1 MNQLLQNWVTGQ
13 AESRPDARCIVF
25 GNETLT
31 YAQLDQRSN
40 QLAHLLREGGCRKGD
55 RVCILMP
62 KSPQAILSMVGA
74 LKAGCMHVPIDSA
87 SPAARVARLLESCQT
102 RWILAAGPVIPLLEE
117 LLADERFRGS
127 ISVGWLDSERVEA
140 KTFQPAFSRSDL
152 QRVCASAIP
161 QECEPSDPAHILFTS
176 GSTGTPKG
184 VVITHSNVTAFVTWA
199 VEHFGIDHTDR
210 FSGKTPFNFDLST
223 FDIFGTFAAGA
234 ELHLVPPGVALLPPK
249 LVEFIRD
256 SQLTQ
261 WFSVPSVLNY
271 IAKFN
276 ALRQGDFP
284 SLRRVLWCGEVLPT
298 PALIYWMNRLP
309 HVRFTNLY
317 GPTEATIA
325 SSYYDVPACPQN
337 PQEQIPIGRACGG
350 EELLVLDEKLDP
362 VPPGHVGHLYIGGTG
377 LSPGY
382 WRDAEKTA
390 GAFRSDPRSSGTPGV
405 SSSSDKNKWIYHTGD
420 LAWQDE
426 FGCIYFVGR
435 ADSQIK
441 SRGYRIE
448 LGEIETALNSCEA
461 LQECAVVAIQSE
473 SFGGWMICCAYVPR
487 NGANVTQAFLRKHLE
502 KLVPAYM
509 LPVRWMQCPALPK
522 NGNGKVDRPR
532 LKHGFFVAEREP
544 ANLEVNSS
552 SSSPSPRSSGES
564 RGTACDSHDL
574 RQSDLNL

>member
-1 MNQLLQNWVTGQ
+1 MNQLLQNWVTRQ

-25 GNETLT
+25 GNENLT
-31 YAQLDQRSN
+31 YAQLEQRSN
-40 QLAHLLREGGCRKGD
+40 QLANLLREGGCRKGD
-55 RVCILMP
+55 RICILMP
-62 KSPQAILSMVGA
+62 KSPDAILSIIGA

-87 SPAARVARLLESCQT
+87 SPPARIARVLESCQT

-127 ISVGWLDSERVEA
+127 TSVGWLDSERAEA

-152 QRVCASAIP
+152 QRARASTIP
-161 QECEPSDPAHILFTS
+161 QECAPADPAHILFTS

-184 VVITHSNVTAFVTWA
+184 VMITHSNVAAFVTWA
-199 VEHFGIDHTDR
+199 LKHFGIDSSDR
-210 FSGKTPFNFDLST
+210 FSGHTPLHFDLST
-223 FDIFGTFAAGA
+223 FDIFGAFAAGA

-249 LVEFIRD
+249 LVEFIRN

-298 PALIYWMNRLP
+298 PALIYWMKHLP

-337 PQEQIPIGRACGG
+337 PQEQIPIGRACVG
-350 EELLVLDEKLDP
+350 EELLVLDEDLDP
-362 VPPGHVGHLYIGGTG
+362 APPRHIGHLYIGGAG

-382 WRDAEKTA
+382 WRDPEKTA
-390 GAFRSDPRSSGTPGV
+390 GAFLSDPRSSRATG
-405 SSSSDKNKWIYHTGD
+405 SSGAPEKSKRLYRTGD

-426 FGCIYFVGR
+426 SGFIYFVGR

-461 LQECAVVAIQSE
+461 LQECAVVAIQTE

-487 NGANVTQAFLRKHLE
+487 NGASVTQALLRKHLE
-502 KLVPAYM
+502 KLVPGYM
-509 LPVRWMQCPALPK
+509 LPVRWMQYPALPK
-522 NGNGKVDRPR
+522 NANGKVDRPR
-532 LKHGFFVAEREP
+532 LKDCFSAAERES
-544 ANLEVNSS
+544 AKCEANSS
-552 SSSPSPRSSGES
+552 SLSPSPSLGGQS
-564 RGTACDSHDL
+564 RGTVCD
-574 RQSDLNL
+574 

>member
-1 MNQLLQNWVTGQ
+1 MNQLLQNWITQQ
-13 AESRPDARCIVF
+13 AESRPEARGVVF
-25 GNETLT
+25 GNESLT
-31 YAQLDQRSN
+31 YADLEHRSN

-62 KSPQAILSMVGA
+62 KSPEAILSMIGA

-87 SPAARVARLLESCQT
+87 SPAARVARILESCDN
-102 RWILAAGPVIPLLEE
+102 RWILAAGPVMPLLEE
-117 LLADERFRGS
+117 LLADQRFRGK
-127 ISVGWLDSERVEA
+127 ISVGWLDSEKLES
-140 KTFQPAFSRSDL
+140 KIFQPAFLGNDL
-152 QRVCASAIP
+152 QSAPASSIP
-161 QECEPSDPAHILFTS
+161 QECEPGDPAHILFTS

-184 VVITHSNVTAFVTWA
+184 VVITHSNVIAFVTWA
-199 VEHFGIDHTDR
+199 LEHFGIDHTDR
-210 FSGKTPFNFDLST
+210 FSGHTPFHFDLST
-223 FDIFGTFAAGA
+223 FDVFGTFAAGA

-249 LVEFIRD
+249 LVEFIRT

-276 ALRQGDFP
+276 ALRQDDFP
-284 SLRRVLWCGEVLPT
+284 ALRRVLWCGEVLPT
-298 PALIYWMNRLP
+298 PALIYWMQRLP

-337 PQEQIPIGRACGG
+337 PQEEIPIGKACGG
-350 EELLVLDEKLDP
+350 EELLVLDEDLDP
-362 VPPGHVGHLYIGGTG
+362 LPPGHMGNLYIGGAG

-382 WRDAEKTA
+382 WRDPEKTA
-390 GAFRSDPRSSGTPGV
+390 GVFPPDPRGSSAPAP
-405 SSSSDKNKWIYHTGD
+405 SNENSRLYRTGD

-426 FGCIYFVGR
+426 SGCVYFVGR
-435 ADSQIK
+435 ADTQIK

-461 LQECAVVAIQSE
+461 LHEGAVVAIQAE

-487 NGANVTQAFLRKHLE
+487 NGATLTQAFLRKHLE

-509 LPVRWMQCPALPK
+509 LPVRWMQYPSLPK
-522 NGNGKVDRPR
+522 NANGKIDRPR
-532 LKHGFFVAEREP
+532 LKDCFFAAEREP
-544 ANLEVNSS
+544 AKLEADSSNSLPSPSS
-552 SSSPSPRSSGES
+552 SGQVAPNRV
-564 RGTACDSHDL
+564 CDSL
-574 RQSDLNL
+574 G

>member
-1 MNQLLQNWVTGQ
+1 MKQLLQNWITRQ

-25 GNETLT
+25 GNESLT
-31 YAQLDQRSN
+31 YAELEQRSN

-62 KSPQAILSMVGA
+62 KSPDAILSMIGA

-87 SPAARVARLLESCQT
+87 SPAARVARILESCQN
-102 RWILAAGPVIPLLEE
+102 RWILAAGPVTPLLEE
-117 LLADERFRGS
+117 LLADGRFRGN
-127 ISVGWLDSERVEA
+127 ISVGWLDSERVES
-140 KTFQPAFSRSDL
+140 KIFQPAFLRNDL
-152 QRVCASAIP
+152 QYAPASSIP
-161 QECEPSDPAHILFTS
+161 QECEPGDPAHILFTS

-184 VVITHSNVTAFVTWA
+184 VVITHSNVIAFVTWA
-199 VEHFGIDHTDR
+199 LEHFGIDHTDR
-210 FSGKTPFNFDLST
+210 FSGHTPFHFDLST

-249 LVEFIRD
+249 LVEFIRN

-276 ALRQGDFP
+276 ALRQDDFP
-284 SLRRVLWCGEVLPT
+284 SLRRVLWCGEILPT
-298 PALIYWMNRLP
+298 PALIYWMKHLP

-337 PQEQIPIGRACGG
+337 PQEEIPIGTACGA
-350 EELLVLDEKLDP
+350 EELLVLDEDLDP
-362 VPPGHVGHLYIGGTG
+362 LPPGHMGHLYIGGAG

-382 WRDAEKTA
+382 WRDPEKTA
-390 GAFRSDPRSSGTPGV
+390 GVFLPDPRASGAPA
-405 SSSSDKNKWIYHTGD
+405 SNKDSRLYRTGD

-426 FGCIYFVGR
+426 SGCIYFVGR
-435 ADSQIK
+435 ADTQIK

-461 LQECAVVAIQSE
+461 LQEGAVVAIQAE

-487 NGANVTQAFLRKHLE
+487 NGAALTQGFLRKHLE

-509 LPVRWMQCPALPK
+509 LPVRWMQYPALPK
-522 NGNGKVDRPR
+522 NANGKIDRPR
-532 LKHGFFVAEREP
+532 LKDHFFAAEREP
-544 ANLEVNSS
+544 ARLEADSS
-552 SSSPSPRSSGES
+552 SSLPSPGSGDQVAPKS
-564 RGTACDSHDL
+564 VCDSL
-574 RQSDLNL
+574 G

>member
-1 MNQLLQNWVTGQ
+1 MKQLLQNWVTRQ
-13 AESRPDARCIVF
+13 ADARPDARCIVF
-25 GNETLT
+25 GNESLT
-31 YAQLDQRSN
+31 YEELEKQSN
-40 QLAHLLREGGCRKGD
+40 QLARLLREGGCRRGD

-62 KSPQAILSMVGA
+62 KSPEAVLSMIGA

-87 SPAARVARLLESCQT
+87 SPTARVARILESCQN
-102 RWILAAGPVIPLLEE
+102 RWILAAGPVMPLLEE
-117 LLADERFRGS
+117 LLADERFRGK
-127 ISVGWLDSERVEA
+127 ISVGWLDAENVQA

-152 QRVCASAIP
+152 QSACASTIN
-161 QECEPSDPAHILFTS
+161 QECEPDDPAHILFTS

-184 VVITHSNVTAFVTWA
+184 VVITHSNVTAFVSWA
-199 VEHFGIDHTDR
+199 LKHFGIDSTDR
-210 FSGKTPFNFDLST
+210 FSGHTPFHFDLST
-223 FDIFGTFAAGA
+223 FDIFGAFAAGA

-249 LVEFIRD
+249 LVEFIRN

-298 PALIYWMNRLP
+298 PALIYWMKHLP

-337 PQEQIPIGRACGG
+337 PQEAIPIGRACGG
-350 EELLVLDEKLDP
+350 EELLVLDEALNP
-362 VPPGHVGHLYIGGTG
+362 VAPGETGSLYIGGAG

-382 WRDAEKTA
+382 WRDPEKTA
-390 GAFRSDPRSSGTPGV
+390 EAFRFDPRSAHQPE
-405 SSSSDKNKWIYHTGD
+405 SSSAPDKSKRLYRTGD

-426 FGCIYFVGR
+426 SGCIYFVGR

-448 LGEIETALNSCEA
+448 LGEIETALNSCDSLE
-461 LQECAVVAIQSE
+461 ECAVVAIQTE

-487 NGANVTQAFLRKHLE
+487 NGANVTQPFLRKHLE
-502 KLVPAYM
+502 KLVPGYM
-509 LPVRWMQCPALPK
+509 LPVRWIQYPALPK
-522 NGNGKVDRPR
+522 NANGKVDRPR
-532 LKHGFFVAEREP
+532 LKDCFFAAEQEP
-544 ANLEVNSS
+544 VKCEANSNSP
-552 SSSPSPRSSGES
+552 SSSPSPSSSEQP
-564 RGTACDSHDL
+564 RETACD
-574 RQSDLNL
+574 

>member
-1 MNQLLQNWVTGQ
+1 MNQLLQNWVTLQ

-25 GNETLT
+25 GNENLT
-31 YAQLDQRSN
+31 YAGLDQRSN
-40 QLAHLLREGGCRKGD
+40 QLANLLREGGCRKGD

-62 KSPQAILSMVGA
+62 KSPDAILSMIGA

-87 SPAARVARLLESCQT
+87 SPAARIARILESCQT
-102 RWILAAGPVIPLLEE
+102 RWILAAGPVLSLLEE
-117 LLADERFRGS
+117 LLADERFRGT
-127 ISVGWLDSERVEA
+127 ISVGWLGSERVETKA
-140 KTFQPAFSRSDL
+140 FQPAFSRGDL
-152 QRVCASAIP
+152 ERASASTIP
-161 QECEPSDPAHILFTS
+161 QECEPADPAHILFTS
-176 GSTGTPKG
+176 GSTGAPKG

-199 VEHFGIDHTDR
+199 LKHFGVDHTDR
-210 FSGKTPFNFDLST
+210 VSGHTPFHFDLST
-223 FDIFGTFAAGA
+223 FDIFGAFAAGA
-234 ELHLVPPGVALLPPK
+234 ELHLVPPAVALLPPK
-249 LVEFIRD
+249 LVEFIRN

-271 IAKFN
+271 VAKFN

-298 PALIYWMNRLP
+298 PALIYWMKHLP

-337 PQEQIPIGRACGG
+337 SQEQIPIGRACGG
-350 EELLVLDEKLDP
+350 EELLVLDEDFDP
-362 VPPGHVGHLYIGGTG
+362 VMPKHIGHLYIGGAG

-390 GAFRSDPRSSGTPGV
+390 GAFLSDPRRSNTPDAL
-405 SSSSDKNKWIYHTGD
+405 SIANKNGRLYRTGD

-426 FGCIYFVGR
+426 SGCTYFVGR
-435 ADSQIK
+435 ADTQIK

-461 LQECAVVAIQSE
+461 LQECAVVAIQTE

-487 NGANVTQAFLRKHLE
+487 NGVHVTQAFLRKHLE
-502 KLVPAYM
+502 KLVPGYM
-509 LPVRWMQCPALPK
+509 LPVRWMQYPALPK
-522 NGNGKVDRPR
+522 NANGKIDRPR
-532 LKHGFFVAEREP
+532 LKEWFCAAEREP
-544 ANLEVNSS
+544 ATFEANSS
-552 SSSPSPRSSGES
+552 SSSPSPNSSERSRE
-564 RGTACDSHDL
+564 TACD
-574 RQSDLNL
+574 